1 MQVVE
6 PNPNLNPKR
15 VRMNVRT
22 YIWLAVLI
30 VVGLIVAF
38 NGFAT
43 VQYGNVG
50 LYKTF
55 GKLNDN
61 ILPPGIHMKIPFVQS
76 IIQVNVQVTKAET
89 DTSASS
95 MDLQPVSTHVA
106 VNYSVDKAAAY
117 KLMNN
122 VGGSFDSVIVN
133 PAIQEIVKEVTARY
147 PAEDLIAKRDVV
159 AGEVREHLTTR
170 LAKYNL
176 IVTDINIVNFK
187 FSDAFNQSIE
197 AKQVAQQQALKAEND
212 LKRVQI
218 EAKQKIAQAQAD
230 AESLKLKKQ
239 EVTPELIQLK
249 QIEVQEMAVDKWDGR
264 LPSVTGGA
272 TPFIDVNSL
281 ASSSGS
287 STVSVPSTDNST
299 DKSAADDEAATA
311 DNASSDSSK

>member
-1 MQVVE
+1 MHVVE
-6 PNPNLNPKR
+6 PNTKKVNFKP
-15 VRMNVRT
+15 
-22 YIWLAVLI
+22 YIWLSVLI

-55 GKLNDN
+55 GKLNNN
-61 ILPPGIHMKIPFVQS
+61 ILAPGIHMKIPFVQS

-95 MDLQPVSTHVA
+95 KDLQPVSTHVA
-106 VNYSVDKAAAY
+106 VNYAVDKAAAY

-122 VGGSFDSVIVN
+122 VGGSFDNVIVN

-147 PAEDLIAKRDVV
+147 PAEDLIAKRDIV

-176 IVTDINIVNFK
+176 IVADINIVNFK

-218 EAKQKIAQAQAD
+218 EAKQKIAQAQAE

-239 EVTPELIQLK
+239 EVTPELVQLK

-272 TPFIDVNSL
+272 TPFIDVNTL
-281 ASSSGS
+281 ATSSSAA
-287 STVSVPSTDNST
+287 SVPSASDA
-299 DKSAADDEAATA
+299 DKAGDDTAASDSASA
-311 DNASSDSSK
+311 NASTSTNTSK